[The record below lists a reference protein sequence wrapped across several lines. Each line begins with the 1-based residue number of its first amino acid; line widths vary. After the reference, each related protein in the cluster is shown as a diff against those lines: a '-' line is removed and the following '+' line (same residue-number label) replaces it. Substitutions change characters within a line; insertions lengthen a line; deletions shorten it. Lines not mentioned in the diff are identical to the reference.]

1 MAPIPL
7 STTSNT
13 GSLQNLARN
22 IAQLDIFS
30 NPRKR
35 TTLSSQ
41 RNAFSPSSLARSFL
55 ARSRDMAQSISPS
68 ASYPQRRDSM
78 ISIPSTYS
86 SFTSSPGTVVGIVV
100 GTVGGFVVLI
110 WILFLI
116 FGGRVTTVDDMTTV
130 TDDSRPPPPRRSQS
144 HRRRPEVIEVMSES
158 TSSRSED
165 VIEVFEEI
173 STPSQSERRSYSKRT
188 GSYRTVDPR
197 EYGGGRAPGRRV
209 RH

>member
-7 STTSNT
+7 STATS
-13 GSLQNLARN
+13 GGLQNLARH
-22 IAQLDIFS
+22 IAQLGIFS
-30 NPRKR
+30 NPQKR
-35 TTLSSQ
+35 GTQSSQ
-41 RNAFSPSSLARSFL
+41 HNAFSASSLSRYL
-55 ARSRDMAQSISPS
+55 LTKSRDIAQSIS
-68 ASYPQRRDSM
+68 ASSSHLQRRDRM

-100 GTVGGFVVLI
+100 GTVGGFVLLI

-116 FGGRVTTVDDMTTV
+116 FGGRATVVDDMTTV
-130 TDDSRPPPPRRSQS
+130 TDDSRSLPHRSQS

-165 VIEVFEEI
+165 VVEVFEEL

>member
-7 STTSNT
+7 STATS
-13 GSLQNLARN
+13 GGLQNLARH
-22 IAQLDIFS
+22 IFS
-30 NPRKR
+30 NPQKR
-35 TTLSSQ
+35 TTQSSQ
-41 RNAFSPSSLARSFL
+41 HNDFSASSLSRYL
-55 ARSRDMAQSISPS
+55 LTKSRDIAQSISPS
-68 ASYPQRRDSM
+68 SSHLQRRDRM

-100 GTVGGFVVLI
+100 GTVGGFVLLI

-116 FGGRVTTVDDMTTV
+116 FGGRATVVDDMTTV
-130 TDDSRPPPPRRSQS
+130 TDDSRSLPHRSQS

-165 VIEVFEEI
+165 VVEVFEEL